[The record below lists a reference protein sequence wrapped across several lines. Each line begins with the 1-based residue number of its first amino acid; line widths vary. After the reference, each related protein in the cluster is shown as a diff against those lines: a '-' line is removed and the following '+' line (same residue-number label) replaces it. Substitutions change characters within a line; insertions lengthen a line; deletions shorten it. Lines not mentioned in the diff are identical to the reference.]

1 MVTNGNDDEE
11 SDSDTDEDV
20 VNSHG
25 EEEIVIDAEMIVKGT
40 FLLEHN
46 SCQYPVEKL
55 VCFGV
60 LWIVLTLSTFFK
72 GGKGVESL
80 VGFDCTSP
88 RYGILLGIQFCRP
101 FVLRYIL
108 PWYSCARRSKR
119 RASAIPSIPK
129 MSCVIS
135 KRHAFILF
143 LALSRELLPEPLE
156 LVATWYWAPSPLS
169 WEFIYGFFSHHQHD
183 DCPDIDLCDGIEK
196 HIGISTIAVCH
207 HLLLNLFYRCHCV
220 QIIHWRTHQEDRQ
233 TEHTDL
239 VVGD

>member
-20 VNSHG
+20 VNSYG
-25 EEEIVIDAEMIVKGT
+25 EEEIVMDAEMIVKGT

-60 LWIVLTLSTFFK
+60 LWVVLTLSTFFK

-108 PWYSCARRSKR
+108 P
-119 RASAIPSIPK
+119 
-129 MSCVIS
+129 
-135 KRHAFILF
+135 
-143 LALSRELLPEPLE
+143 
-156 LVATWYWAPSPLS
+156 
-169 WEFIYGFFSHHQHD
+169 
-183 DCPDIDLCDGIEK
+183 
-196 HIGISTIAVCH
+196 
-207 HLLLNLFYRCHCV
+207 
-220 QIIHWRTHQEDRQ
+220 
-233 TEHTDL
+233 
-239 VVGD
+239 